1 LEIPDDWK
9 VNETRDCQLRAIN
22 NGNVTLSSIV
32 ADIDKPDLYGIK
44 LAFRWVKRNEV
55 NELDPEDFPNRWS
68 YLLPPI
74 KKELTWSR
82 L

>member
-1 LEIPDDWK
+1 LF
-9 VNETRDCQLRAIN
+9 
-22 NGNVTLSSIV
+22 
-32 ADIDKPDLYGIK
+32 DIDKPDLYGIK

-68 YLLPPI
+68 ISSPAPI
-74 KKELTWSR
+74 KKELTGFR

>member
-55 NELDPEDFPNRWS
+55 MNLILKIFQTDGQ
-68 YLLPPI
+68 YLLPLPL
-74 KKELTWSR
+74 KRS
-82 L
+82 